1 VIIAKRVHATSVS
14 EEKQGNGILN
24 EEMYLGKLVW
34 SPRFINDPD
43 AGKCQARM
51 NPESEWIIQEVPEL
65 RIRDDELWQAVK
77 ERQKAT
83 RE

>member
-1 VIIAKRVHATSVS
+1 MP

-24 EEMYLGKLVW
+24 KEMYVGKLVW
-34 SPRFINDPD
+34 SPQRFINDPD
-43 AGKCQARM
+43 TGKCQARM

>member
-1 VIIAKRVHATSVS
+1 
-14 EEKQGNGILN
+14 
-24 EEMYLGKLVW
+24 
-34 SPRFINDPD
+34 
-43 AGKCQARM
+43 M